1 MSYQP
6 QYHPYT
12 QAIRPAHHW
21 LDLLVKVG
29 VLLTGVTTAA
39 VIGVHMIHKYSP
51 PTSHAPVAQIVKYFG
66 KGGLGAM
73 GANQHWTMEASEG
86 SREWR
91 RAVRYCQAQAQAQAQ
106 NTSWSGASAGRSAQG
121 CSVINT
127 LAESGY

>member
-51 PTSHAPVAQIVKYFG
+51 PTSHAPVAQIVAYYS
-66 KGGLGAM
+66 KGGQGAA
-73 GANQHWTMEASEG
+73 GQNSHWTMEASEG

-91 RAVRYCQAQAQAQAQ
+91 RAVRYCQAQAQAQ
-106 NTSWSGASAGRSAQG
+106 NIGWSASAGRSAPG
-121 CSVINT
+121 CATIET
-127 LAESGY
+127 LAQSGY